1 MLQGILTG
9 EGKVEVK
16 YIAFLLLGF
25 FRRGDLRQNKAFQL
39 LSGFD
44 IYLGIVF
51 FLSPVSIVST
61 NIIQNIPQKHNSTPY
76 KYQFQFCKNAKK

>member
-1 MLQGILTG
+1 MLQGIFTG

-16 YIAFLLLGF
+16 YIAFLLLCF
-25 FRRGDLRQNKAFQL
+25 FQRGDLRQNKAFQL

-51 FLSPVSIVST
+51 FLSPVLIVLT
-61 NIIQNIPQKHNSTPY
+61 NIIQKIPQKHNIE
-76 KYQFQFCKNAKK
+76 